1 MVKPNGFS
9 FFGGISELKKV
20 LSIGLLAIFTFN
32 LGGYYLLF
40 WALKVQAN
48 QELSARLDAGHY
60 DESQT
65 FEIQIPLTL
74 PYPLQS
80 NGFER
85 QQGEFS
91 YQGEHY
97 QVVKQKYENDVL
109 TIVCLKDAQV
119 NHLEKV
125 SEAFSESS
133 GAQPVQEGSLNL
145 PLKVFQDYISNVT
158 TFANT
163 IKGWSQSIQHTLYFS
178 SSYQV
183 NLSAFVPPPW
193 A

>member
-1 MVKPNGFS
+1 M
-9 FFGGISELKKV
+9 
-20 LSIGLLAIFTFN
+20 LAIFTFN
-32 LGGYYLLF
+32 LGGYYVFF
-40 WALKVQAN
+40 WALKAKAN
-48 QELSARLDAGHY
+48 QELSAKLDEGHY

-85 QQGEFS
+85 QYGQFT
-91 YQGEHY
+91 YQGEQY

-109 TIVCLKDAQV
+109 TIVCLKDAKA

-125 SEAFSESS
+125 SDAFAETS

-145 PLKVFQDYISNVT
+145 PLKVFQDYISDITIFSST
-158 TFANT
+158 TV
-163 IKGWSQSIQHTLYFS
+163 GWSQSLQQTLYFNS
-178 SSYQV
+178 AYQV
-183 NLSAFVPPPW
+183 NLLVHVPPPW